1 MQLPQSMPICQFYYS
16 IKIELIYEIV
26 RIHQLYYSK
35 YFIIHFQ
42 RRQIGMSGEII
53 RVLFCAY
60 SIALNLWTKIAYHRI
75 VDVFDNE

>member
-1 MQLPQSMPICQFYYS
+1 MCKEDKKQYLYFFMQLPQSMPFFQFYYS

-42 RRQIGMSGEII
+42 RRQIEMS
-53 RVLFCAY
+53 VLPY
-60 SIALNLWTKIAYHRI
+60 RNRTIW
-75 VDVFDNE
+75 